1 MTRLAKLAA
10 PLAIAA
16 AVVITPAP
24 AKAQFDEGQMAQFA
38 PMLEMM
44 KQKMGK
50 KRFGQMMQTMG
61 PMMENMMGQGGGG
74 GGGGGFG
81 GGGFSGYGGGMGGF
95 DMNSM
100 QGLMNPQTMGSM
112 ISMFGGM
119 RHGSGRSGKRHA
131 RTHRRAI

>member
-16 AVVITPAP
+16 AVLITSAP

-50 KRFGQMMQTMG
+50 KRFGHMMQTMG

-81 GGGFSGYGGGMGGF
+81 GGGFGGGGMGGF

-119 RHGSGRSGKRHA
+119 RHGGRSGRRHG
-131 RTHRRAI
+131 RGHRRVS

>member
-1 MTRLAKLAA
+1 MTRLGKLAA

-16 AVVITPAP
+16 AVLITSAP

-74 GGGGGFG
+74 GYGGGGGFG
-81 GGGFSGYGGGMGGF
+81 GGIGGF

-119 RHGSGRSGKRHA
+119 RNGSSRSGRRHG
-131 RTHRRAI
+131 RGHRRAI

>member
-16 AVVITPAP
+16 TVVITSAP

-61 PMMENMMGQGGGG
+61 PMMENIMEQGGGG
-74 GGGGGFG
+74 LG
-81 GGGFSGYGGGMGGF
+81 GGGMGGF

-100 QGLMNPQTMGSM
+100 SGLMNREMMGSM
-112 ISMFGGM
+112 ISMFGGI
-119 RHGSGRSGKRHA
+119 RHGGSRSGKRHG
-131 RTHRRAI
+131 RSHRRAS

>member
-16 AVVITPAP
+16 AVLITSAP

-50 KRFGQMMQTMG
+50 KRFGHMMQTMG

-74 GGGGGFG
+74 GGFG
-81 GGGFSGYGGGMGGF
+81 GGGFGGGGMGGF

-112 ISMFGGM
+112 IGMFGGM
-119 RHGSGRSGKRHA
+119 RHGGRSGRRHG
-131 RTHRRAI
+131 RGHRRVS

>member
-10 PLAIAA
+10 PFAIAA

-74 GGGGGFG
+74 GFG
-81 GGGFSGYGGGMGGF
+81 GG
-95 DMNSM
+95 D
-100 QGLMNPQTMGSM
+100 
-112 ISMFGGM
+112 FGNGRLRYEQHVGHDEPADDEQHD
-119 RHGSGRSGKRHA
+119 RHV
-131 RTHRRAI
+131 RRYAPRQRPFRPASRPRPSSRDLIIA

>member
-16 AVVITPAP
+16 AVLITSAP

-50 KRFGQMMQTMG
+50 KRFGHMMQTMG

-74 GGGGGFG
+74 GGGFG
-81 GGGFSGYGGGMGGF
+81 GGGGMGGF

-119 RHGSGRSGKRHA
+119 RHGGRSGRRHG
-131 RTHRRAI
+131 RGHRRVS

>member
-10 PLAIAA
+10 PLAVAA
-16 AVVITPAP
+16 AVLITSAP

-50 KRFGQMMQTMG
+50 KRFGHMMQTMG

-74 GGGGGFG
+74 GGFGGGGFG
-81 GGGFSGYGGGMGGF
+81 GGGGMGGF
-95 DMNSM
+95 DVNSM
-100 QGLMNPQTMGSM
+100 QGLMNPQMMGSM
-112 ISMFGGM
+112 IGMFGGM
-119 RHGSGRSGKRHA
+119 RHGSGRSGRRHG
-131 RTHRRAI
+131 RGHRRVI

>member
-10 PLAIAA
+10 PFAIAA
-16 AVVITPAP
+16 AVVIAPAP

-74 GGGGGFG
+74 FGGGGFG
-81 GGGFSGYGGGMGGF
+81 GGGMGGF

-100 QGLMNPQTMGSM
+100 SGMMNPQTMNSM
-112 ISMFGGM
+112 IGMFGGM
-119 RHGSGRSGKRHA
+119 RHGSGRSGRRHG
-131 RTHRRAI
+131 RGHRRAT

>member
-10 PLAIAA
+10 PFAIAA

-74 GGGGGFG
+74 FGGGGFG
-81 GGGFSGYGGGMGGF
+81 GGGMGGF

-100 QGLMNPQTMGSM
+100 SGMMNPQTMNSM
-112 ISMFGGM
+112 IGMFGGM
-119 RHGSGRSGKRHA
+119 RHGSGRSGRRHG
-131 RTHRRAI
+131 RGHRRAT

>member
-61 PMMENMMGQGGGG
+61 PMMENMMGQGAAAASAAVVDLVGA
-74 GGGGGFG
+74 
-81 GGGFSGYGGGMGGF
+81 
-95 DMNSM
+95 
-100 QGLMNPQTMGSM
+100 GSVATAAAWAA
-112 ISMFGGM
+112 S
-119 RHGSGRSGKRHA
+119 
-131 RTHRRAI
+131 T

>member
-1 MTRLAKLAA
+1 MMRLARLAA

-16 AVVITPAP
+16 AVLITSAP

-44 KQKMGK
+44 KKKMGK
-50 KRFGQMMQTMG
+50 KRFGQMMQTVG

-74 GGGGGFG
+74 GFG
-81 GGGFSGYGGGMGGF
+81 GDMGGF

-100 QGLMNPQTMGSM
+100 ATLMNPEMINSM
-112 ISMFGGM
+112 ISMFGDVRHSGGRAGR
-119 RHGSGRSGKRHA
+119 RHGRG
-131 RTHRRAI
+131 HRRAS